1 MIKKNLT
8 KLSPSLRYYYKNYES
23 RKEKNR
29 IRREVFRNSLEGKS
43 KIKEYSQ
50 STKGREVSRKATRKY
65 QKTKKGSEKLL
76 NYNRSQRGKEV
87 RKKYYESKKSK
98 KWWHEHRKKIDYKLS
113 ANMRKT
119 LSVALSKNR
128 IIKSK
133 KTLELLGC
141 SVHQLKK
148 HLKNK
153 FKKGMGFENYGKW
166 HIDHIKPI
174 SLFDLSKKSEQKK
187 CFSYKNLQPL
197 WAKEN
202 IRKSNKY

>member
-1 MIKKNLT
+1 VIKKNLT

-98 KWWHEHRKKIDYKLS
+98 KWWHEHRKKIDYKLLDEVCQ
-113 ANMRKT
+113 KT
-119 LSVALSKNR
+119 GLNKL
-128 IIKSK
+128 I
-133 KTLELLGC
+133 TD
-141 SVHQLKK
+141 LKQ
-148 HLKNK
+148 
-153 FKKGMGFENYGKW
+153 GKQYAIW
-166 HIDHIKPI
+166 IT
-174 SLFDLSKKSEQKK
+174 
-187 CFSYKNLQPL
+187 
-197 WAKEN
+197 A
-202 IRKSNKY
+202 